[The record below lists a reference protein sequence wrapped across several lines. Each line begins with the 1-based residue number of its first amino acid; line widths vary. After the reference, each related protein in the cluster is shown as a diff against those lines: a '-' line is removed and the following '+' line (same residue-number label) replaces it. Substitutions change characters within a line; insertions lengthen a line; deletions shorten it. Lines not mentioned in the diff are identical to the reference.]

1 MPDPTS
7 LFDKPDPQLIMSSK
21 ENDAAQNQAALR
33 ERASAGDKDTLQ
45 GANLLG
51 TNVYD
56 EILDSLLGQC
66 QSDDQLLALVSYLS
80 RHQLR
85 ASKTLAS
92 AVTELWEKAPNRANT
107 SRMLHA
113 AALSDD
119 AEIYRD
125 AVTRVVSMWR
135 NKQMTDVTSL
145 ELQALLSSEFWVL
158 SSNARSS
165 GAGFVLKRTLAAARR
180 DLDNN

>member
-7 LFDKPDPQLIMSSK
+7 LFDEPDHQLIMSSK
-21 ENDAAQNQAALR
+21 ENDAAQHQAALR
-33 ERASAGDKDTLQ
+33 ERATAGDNDALHE
-45 GANLLG
+45 ANLLG
-51 TNVYD
+51 RKVYD
-56 EILDSLLGQC
+56 EILDCLLGRC
-66 QSDDQLLALVSYLS
+66 QSDDQLLTLVSYLS
-80 RHQLR
+80 RHQLPVT
-85 ASKTLAS
+85 KTLAS
-92 AVTELWEKAPNRANT
+92 AVTRLWETEPNRANT
-107 SRMLHA
+107 SKMLHT

-119 AEIYRD
+119 AEIYCD

-135 NKQMTDVTSL
+135 NNQVIGVSAL